1 MTAGITG
8 VFWLPRLA
16 EGNSIAL
23 NSGAHAIPISAAAT
37 AWGGLTAAWI
47 DATATVAR
55 VMAELGVGMQG
66 LNGISALSKLTGFIG
81 WAEQQGV
88 MAATMGSKAA
98 GNAIAYTVASLAMPS
113 LPEIAAVDAARVAA
127 ASTGGVLN
135 GSSEAAEAAKAALD
149 LRAALTMETY
159 EAATTAM
166 VLTPGEFVNPPAIA
180 HGAGTADSAG
190 QADQAYQATSVD
202 PVQTAISTAAAF
214 VNNPGVVGAATQ
226 AANFA
231 GSVATTGVST
241 AGTIGSHA
249 IAAVTTAASPG
260 ISGAV
265 AAPATM
271 VGGAGLASA
280 GVSAATRSASF
291 GSGASVSLGNGSL
304 KLPEGWGSGTPGGAP
319 AAAPAAENVAV
330 SQPTAAP
337 VQRNSTPGSP
347 LLGNQVRD
355 EDDESEHKSQ
365 EYLRSVEHFNDG
377 RYAADGVIGADATGS
392 AAK

>member
-8 VFWLPRLA
+8 VFWLPRMA

-23 NSGAHAIPISAAAT
+23 NAGAHAVPISAAAT
-37 AWGGLTAAWI
+37 AWGGLTAAWV

-66 LNGISALSKLTGFIG
+66 INGISALSKLTGFIG

-98 GNAIAYTVASLAMPS
+98 GNAIAYTVASIAMPS

-127 ASTGGVLN
+127 HSTGGVLN
-135 GSSEAAEAAKAALD
+135 GTSEAAEAAKAALD

-180 HGAGTADSAG
+180 HGAGSADQAG
-190 QADQAYQATSVD
+190 QADQAFQATNAD

-214 VNNPGVVGAATQ
+214 VNNPAVISAATQ
-226 AANFA
+226 AANVA
-231 GSVATTGVST
+231 GSVATTGVSGV
-241 AGTIGSHA
+241 GTIGSHA
-249 IAAVTTAASPG
+249 IAAVTSAASVP
-260 ISGAV
+260 SV
-265 AAPATM
+265 TSAAPAAM

-280 GVSAATRSASF
+280 AVSAGTRSASF
-291 GSGASVSLGNGSL
+291 GSGASVSVGNGSL
-304 KLPEGWGSGTPGGAP
+304 KLPEGWGSSTIGGAP
-319 AAAPAAENVAV
+319 TAAPVTENVSI

-337 VQRNSTPGSP
+337 VQRSNTPGSP

-355 EDDESEHKSQ
+355 EDDESEHKNQ
-365 EYLRSVEHFNDG
+365 IDLRAEHFTDG
-377 RYAADGVIGADATGS
+377 RYAADGVIGAET

>member
-37 AWGGLTAAWI
+37 AWGGLTAAWV

-66 LNGISALSKLTGFIG
+66 INGISALSKLTGFIG

-113 LPEIAAVDAARVAA
+113 IPEIAAVDAARVAA

-166 VLTPGEFVNPPAIA
+166 VLTPGEFINPPAIA

-190 QADQAYQATSVD
+190 QADQAYQATNAD
-202 PVQTAISTAAAF
+202 PVQTAISTAAAL
-214 VNNPGVVGAATQ
+214 VNNPGVVGAVTQ
-226 AANFA
+226 AANVA

-249 IAAVTTAASPG
+249 IAAVSSVAAPSV
-260 ISGAV
+260 SSV
-265 AAPATM
+265 APATM

-280 GVSAATRSASF
+280 AVSAGTRSASF
-291 GSGASVSLGNGSL
+291 GAGASVSLGSGSM
-304 KLPEGWGSGTPGGAP
+304 KLPEGWGAGTVGGTPT
-319 AAAPAAENVAV
+319 AAPVAENVSV

-337 VQRNSTPGSP
+337 VQRNNTPGSP

-365 EYLRSVEHFNDG
+365 DYLRAEHFNDG
-377 RYAADGVIGADATGS
+377 RYAADGVIGADTAGT

>member
-8 VFWLPRLA
+8 VFWLPRQA

-23 NSGAHAIPISAAAT
+23 NAGAHAVPISAAAT
-37 AWGGLTAAWI
+37 AWGGLTAAWV

-66 LNGISALSKLTGFIG
+66 INGISALSKLTGFIG

-88 MAATMGSKAA
+88 MAATLGSKAA

-127 ASTGGVLN
+127 HSTGGVLN
-135 GSSEAAEAAKAALD
+135 GTSEAAEAAKAALD

-166 VLTPGEFVNPPAIA
+166 VVTPGEFVNPPAIA
-180 HGAGTADSAG
+180 HGAGTADAG
-190 QADQAYQATSVD
+190 QADQAFQATEAD
-202 PVQTAISTAAAF
+202 PVQTAIATAGAF
-214 VNNPGVVGAATQ
+214 VNNPAVIGAATQ
-226 AANFA
+226 AANVA

-249 IAAVTTAASPG
+249 IAAVTSA
-260 ISGAV
+260 
-265 AAPATM
+265 AAPSMTSAAPAATM

-280 GVSAATRSASF
+280 AVSAGTRSASF
-291 GSGASVSLGNGSL
+291 GSGAAVSVGNGSL
-304 KLPEGWGSGTPGGAP
+304 KLPEGWGTGAPGGAP
-319 AAAPAAENVAV
+319 TAAPVAENVSV
-330 SQPTAAP
+330 SQPTATP
-337 VQRNSTPGSP
+337 VQRNNTPGSP

-355 EDDESEHKSQ
+355 EDDETEHKSLD
-365 EYLRSVEHFNDG
+365 YLRSIEHFNDG
-377 RYAADGVIGADATGS
+377 RYAADGVIGAEP

>member
-8 VFWLPRLA
+8 VFWLPRMA
-16 EGNSIAL
+16 EANSIAL
-23 NSGAHAIPISAAAT
+23 NAGAHAVPISAAAT
-37 AWGGLTAAWI
+37 AWGGLTAAWV

-66 LNGISALSKLTGFIG
+66 INGISALSKLTGFIG

-98 GNAIAYTVASLAMPS
+98 GNAIAYTVASIAMPS

-127 ASTGGVLN
+127 HSTGGVLN
-135 GSSEAAEAAKAALD
+135 GTSEAAEAAKAALD

-180 HGAGTADSAG
+180 HGAGTADQAG
-190 QADQAYQATSVD
+190 QADQAFQATNVD

-214 VNNPGVVGAATQ
+214 VNNPAVIGAATQ
-226 AANFA
+226 AANVA
-231 GSVATTGVST
+231 GTVATTGVSGV
-241 AGTIGSHA
+241 GTIGSHA
-249 IAAVTTAASPG
+249 IAAVTSAASVP
-260 ISGAV
+260 SV
-265 AAPATM
+265 TSAAPAAM

-280 GVSAATRSASF
+280 VSAGTRSASF
-291 GSGASVSLGNGSL
+291 GSGASVSVGNGSL
-304 KLPEGWGSGTPGGAP
+304 KLPEGWGSSSIGGAP
-319 AAAPAAENVAV
+319 TAAPVAENVSV

-337 VQRNSTPGSP
+337 VQRNATPGSP

-355 EDDESEHKSQ
+355 EDDESEHKNQ
-365 EYLRSVEHFNDG
+365 IDLRAEHFTDG
-377 RYAADGVIGADATGS
+377 RYAADGVIGAEP